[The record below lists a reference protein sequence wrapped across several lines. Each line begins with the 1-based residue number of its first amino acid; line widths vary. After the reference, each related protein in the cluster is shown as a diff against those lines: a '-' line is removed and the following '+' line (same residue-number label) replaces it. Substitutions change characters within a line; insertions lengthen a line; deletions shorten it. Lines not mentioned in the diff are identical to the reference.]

1 MRRRDRE
8 GRPVGAGGSGRPG
21 KGWWIGKSGTGRWIG
36 KAGTGQRIGGI
47 RSIGGIGRDRGA
59 ATIWVAGLMALVF
72 AVTATVVFAGTAR
85 VARHRAQ
92 SAADLSAL
100 AAARLAFAAPERGCA
115 EASSLAEGNGAMI
128 TRCFIDGDGI
138 ADVQVAVGLSLP
150 VLGDRTIMANA
161 RAGPVD
167 IAGFIG

>member
-1 MRRRDRE
+1 M
-8 GRPVGAGGSGRPG
+8 
-21 KGWWIGKSGTGRWIG
+21 
-36 KAGTGQRIGGI
+36 
-47 RSIGGIGRDRGA
+47 GRDRGA

-72 AVTATVVFAGTAR
+72 AVTAVIVFAGTAR

-150 VLGDRTIMANA
+150 VLGDRTIMADA
-161 RAGPVD
+161 RAGPVH
-167 IAGFIG
+167 IAGSIG